1 MATEDACQQHASVA
15 SRLVTDTEQTT
26 RATGRCESHPRRP
39 AEYACRSCGK
49 PLCLTCAIPVRG
61 VVLGAECVGS
71 VAGPGAR
78 DEPEPSAAM
87 DHHPAFLLTGLAFL
101 VAAAGTVLPWS
112 APSYSHF
119 TGLFGG
125 WGFSPLA
132 WSLVAALSA
141 ASGLALW
148 MGLALRRARGSLLA
162 ALPVLAGV
170 GSAGTALYILWP
182 PFATHPWL
190 GPWISLVALALAI
203 APSVWAV
210 RQRERVSA
218 TAS

>member
-1 MATEDACQQHASVA
+1 M
-15 SRLVTDTEQTT
+15 
-26 RATGRCESHPRRP
+26 
-39 AEYACRSCGK
+39 
-49 PLCLTCAIPVRG
+49 RG
-61 VVLGAECVGS
+61 EVLGPECVGS
-71 VAGPGAR
+71 VTGLGPR
-78 DEPEPSAAM
+78 DEPELPSAL

-141 ASGLALW
+141 VAGLALW
-148 MGLALRRARGSLLA
+148 IALARRPAIGSLTA
-162 ALPVLAGV
+162 VLPVLAGL
-170 GSAGTALYILWP
+170 GTAGAVLYILWP

-190 GPWISLVALALAI
+190 GPWVSVVASAVATVSSL
-203 APSVWAV
+203 WAV
-210 RQRERVSA
+210 KQRERSPA
-218 TAS
+218 TAR